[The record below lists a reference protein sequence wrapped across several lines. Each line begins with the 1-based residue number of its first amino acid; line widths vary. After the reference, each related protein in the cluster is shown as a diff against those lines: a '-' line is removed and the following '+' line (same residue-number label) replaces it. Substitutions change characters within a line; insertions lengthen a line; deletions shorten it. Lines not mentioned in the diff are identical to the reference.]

1 VQDIASWS
9 KELLSMENQS
19 VSERK
24 QRAELVKAKIT
35 SIYFDSKQRYG
46 SPRMTAELAFRQ

>member
-1 VQDIASWS
+1 MIYTFIKNNEKIFPIEKMCKVLSWS

-24 QRAELVKAKIT
+24 Q
-35 SIYFDSKQRYG
+35 S
-46 SPRMTAELAFRQ
+46 

>member
-1 VQDIASWS
+1 MIYTFIKNNEKIFPIEKMCKSIASWS

-24 QRAELVKAKIT
+24 Q
-35 SIYFDSKQRYG
+35 S
-46 SPRMTAELAFRQ
+46 